1 VVRSSRR
8 KKEKEGKKWEKE
20 IGRWMMTKPVKNKVK
35 NGIVFTGKGWSYV
48 LRVPDNKTGKTKPK
62 WVGGF
67 ESERLAKIARDKA
80 RVAIANRDYATPGKL
95 TVGEFLLSWIDNHE
109 KRLKPTTAHKYRQ
122 LIRLYLIPQ
131 LGSVKITDLRPTH
144 IENFYSHYTTNHGV
158 NGQVLAP
165 STVAQC
171 GAILKKAL
179 KYAVEVE
186 GLMSFNP
193 ATRVP
198 LPKGAGKSNN
208 PWSMDELN
216 SFLDVASEHRL
227 YFFFRLSAFTGAR
240 RGELLALRWSDFDGK
255 SIMITK
261 SRLEVAGVAFEQL
274 STKGGSNG
282 QRRVILD
289 SETIDLF
296 NSHRKRQLKER
307 ILIGEHWQDGDF
319 VFTQEN
325 GLPLDP
331 GTPSHL
337 FGKMIKKAGL
347 RNIRLHDLRHLH
359 ATELLRLGEP
369 LHVVAQRLGHRDA
382 MVTATIYAHVSNEQ
396 DETASQKFAN
406 ATKRAI

>member
-1 VVRSSRR
+1 
-8 KKEKEGKKWEKE
+8 
-20 IGRWMMTKPVKNKVK
+20 MTKPVKNKVK

-95 TVGEFLLSWIDNHE
+95 TVGEFLLSWVDNHE

-144 IENFYSHYTTNHGV
+144 IENFYSYYTTNNGV

-296 NSHRKRQLKER
+296 NSHRKRQLQER

>member
-1 VVRSSRR
+1 
-8 KKEKEGKKWEKE
+8 
-20 IGRWMMTKPVKNKVK
+20 MTKPVKNKVK

-80 RVAIANRDYATPGKL
+80 RVAIANRDYAIPGKL

-144 IENFYSHYTTNHGV
+144 IENFYSYYTTNYGV

-289 SETIDLF
+289 SETIELF
-296 NSHRKRQLKER
+296 NSHRKRQLQER

-369 LHVVAQRLGHRDA
+369 LHVVAQRLGHRDS

-396 DETASQKFAN
+396 DETASERFAR
-406 ATKRAI
+406 ATKKAI

>member
-1 VVRSSRR
+1 
-8 KKEKEGKKWEKE
+8 
-20 IGRWMMTKPVKNKVK
+20 MTKPVKNIVK

-144 IENFYSHYTTNHGV
+144 IENFYSHYTTTHGV

-296 NSHRKRQLKER
+296 NSHRKRQLQER

>member
-1 VVRSSRR
+1 
-8 KKEKEGKKWEKE
+8 
-20 IGRWMMTKPVKNKVK
+20 MMTKPVKNKVK

-296 NSHRKRQLKER
+296 NSHRKRQLQER

>member
-1 VVRSSRR
+1 
-8 KKEKEGKKWEKE
+8 
-20 IGRWMMTKPVKNKVK
+20 MTKPVKNKVK

-144 IENFYSHYTTNHGV
+144 IENFYSYYTTNNGV

-216 SFLDVASEHRL
+216 AFLDVASEHRL

-261 SRLEVAGVAFEQL
+261 SRLEVAGVPFEQL

-296 NSHRKRQLKER
+296 NSHRKRQLQER

>member
-1 VVRSSRR
+1 MS
-8 KKEKEGKKWEKE
+8 
-20 IGRWMMTKPVKNKVK
+20 KPVKNKVK

-48 LRVPDNKTGKTKPK
+48 LRVPDIKTGKTKPK

-122 LIRLYLIPQ
+122 LIRLYLVPQ

-208 PWSMDELN
+208 PWNMDELN

-227 YFFFRLSAFTGAR
+227 FFFFRLSAFTGAR

-296 NSHRKRQLKER
+296 NSHRKRQLQER

>member
-1 VVRSSRR
+1 
-8 KKEKEGKKWEKE
+8 
-20 IGRWMMTKPVKNKVK
+20 MAKPEKNKVK

-80 RVAIANRDYATPGKL
+80 RVAIANRDYSTPGKL

-109 KRLKPTTAHKYRQ
+109 KRLKPATAHKYRQ

-131 LGSVKITDLRPTH
+131 LGAVKITDLRPTH
-144 IENFYSHYTTNHGV
+144 IENFYSYYTTNNGV

-186 GLMSFNP
+186 GLLSFNP

-208 PWSMDELN
+208 PWNMDELN

-255 SIMITK
+255 SILITK
-261 SRLEVAGVAFEQL
+261 SRLEVAGVTFEQL

-296 NSHRKRQLKER
+296 NSHRKRQLQER

-382 MVTATIYAHVSNEQ
+382 MVTATIYAHVTNEQ

>member
-1 VVRSSRR
+1 
-8 KKEKEGKKWEKE
+8 
-20 IGRWMMTKPVKNKVK
+20 MTKPVKNKVK

-95 TVGEFLLSWIDNHE
+95 TVGDFLLSWIDNHE

-296 NSHRKRQLKER
+296 NSHRKRQLQER

>member
-1 VVRSSRR
+1 
-8 KKEKEGKKWEKE
+8 
-20 IGRWMMTKPVKNKVK
+20 MTKPVKNKVK

-109 KRLKPTTAHKYRQ
+109 KRLKATTAHKYRQ
-122 LIRLYLIPQ
+122 LIRLYLVPQ

-144 IENFYSHYTTNHGV
+144 IENFYSYYTTNNGV

-296 NSHRKRQLKER
+296 NSHRKRQLQER

>member
-1 VVRSSRR
+1 VTNP
-8 KKEKEGKKWEKE
+8 
-20 IGRWMMTKPVKNKVK
+20 IKNKVK

-48 LRVPDNKTGKTKPK
+48 LRVPDIKTGKTKPK

-95 TVGEFLLSWIDNHE
+95 TVGDFLLSWIDNHE

-144 IENFYSHYTTNHGV
+144 IENFYSYYITNHGV

-179 KYAVEVE
+179 KYGVEVE
-186 GLMSFNP
+186 GLISFNP

-216 SFLDVASEHRL
+216 DFLDVASAHRL
-227 YFFFRLSAFTGAR
+227 FFFFRLSAFTGAR

-255 SIMITK
+255 SITITK

-296 NSHRKRQLKER
+296 NSHRKRQLQER

>member
-1 VVRSSRR
+1 
-8 KKEKEGKKWEKE
+8 
-20 IGRWMMTKPVKNKVK
+20 MTKPVKNKVK

-80 RVAIANRDYATPGKL
+80 RVAIANRDYAIPGKL
-95 TVGEFLLSWIDNHE
+95 TVGEFLQSWIDNHA

-144 IENFYSHYTTNHGV
+144 IENFYSYYTTNDGV

-216 SFLDVASEHRL
+216 SFLDVANEHRL

-296 NSHRKRQLKER
+296 NSHRKRQLQER

-396 DETASQKFAN
+396 DETASERFAS
-406 ATKRAI
+406 ATKKAI

>member
-1 VVRSSRR
+1 
-8 KKEKEGKKWEKE
+8 
-20 IGRWMMTKPVKNKVK
+20 MTKPVKNKVK

-95 TVGEFLLSWIDNHE
+95 TVGEFLLSWIDNHD

-144 IENFYSHYTTNHGV
+144 IENFYSYYTTNNGV

-296 NSHRKRQLKER
+296 NSHRKRQLQER

>member
-1 VVRSSRR
+1 
-8 KKEKEGKKWEKE
+8 
-20 IGRWMMTKPVKNKVK
+20 MTKPVKNKVK

-144 IENFYSHYTTNHGV
+144 IENFYSYYTTNNGV

-216 SFLDVASEHRL
+216 AFLDVASEHRL

-296 NSHRKRQLKER
+296 NSHRKRQLHER

>member
-1 VVRSSRR
+1 
-8 KKEKEGKKWEKE
+8 
-20 IGRWMMTKPVKNKVK
+20 MTKPVKNKVK

-131 LGSVKITDLRPTH
+131 LGFVKITDLRPTN
-144 IENFYSHYTTNHGV
+144 IENFYSYYTTNNGV

-227 YFFFRLSAFTGAR
+227 FFFFRLSAFTGAR

-296 NSHRKRQLKER
+296 NSHRKRQLQER

-347 RNIRLHDLRHLH
+347 RDIRLHDLRHLH

>member
-1 VVRSSRR
+1 
-8 KKEKEGKKWEKE
+8 
-20 IGRWMMTKPVKNKVK
+20 MTKPVKNKVK

-80 RVAIANRDYATPGKL
+80 RVAIANRDYAIPGKL

-109 KRLKPTTAHKYRQ
+109 KRLKPTTAYKYRQ

-131 LGSVKITDLRPTH
+131 LGSLKITDLRPTH
-144 IENFYSHYTTNHGV
+144 IENFYSYYTTNDGV

-216 SFLDVASEHRL
+216 TFLDVASEHRL

-296 NSHRKRQLKER
+296 NSHRKRQLQER
-307 ILIGEHWQDGDF
+307 ILIGAHWQDGDF